1 MPVSPHPVG
10 FLPVLYCAK
19 PTIQEQILSKQ
30 MRITI
35 TNVCSSQPI
44 LMGNMQAPGYRIRFE
59 SDMLAGQAM
68 FVPADTSAD
77 QLPGRQYFVETGC
90 KGIEN
95 YRLWTSHDRP
105 LPMIRELPQR
115 GDYALVATVKA
126 IALLNDPTNRFIIDV
141 VVDDIAFGFT
151 AREIGDAMPR
161 VGDIIS
167 CTVRALSLWD
177 EAL

>member
-1 MPVSPHPVG
+1 MPVSPPPVC

-19 PTIQEQILSKQ
+19 PTIQEQIPSKQ

-35 TNVCSSQPI
+35 TNVLSSQPI

-59 SDMLAGQAM
+59 SDMVAGQAI
-68 FVPADTSAD
+68 FVPADTPAD
-77 QLPGRQYFVETGC
+77 QLPGQHPFVETGC

-95 YRLWTSHDRP
+95 YCLWTSHDRP
-105 LPMIRELPQR
+105 IPMIRELPQR
-115 GDYALVATVKA
+115 GDYELVATVKA
-126 IALLNDPTNRFIIDV
+126 ITPLSDPTNRFIIDV

-151 AREIGDAMPR
+151 AHEIGDAMPS

-167 CTVRALSLWD
+167 CTVRELSLWD